1 MMPRITTK
9 ASQLHWLSTNFPSVV
24 PKFITI
30 NSTQK
35 ESIFLEKILDFFSAD
50 ARLIL
55 RPSVLGED
63 QKKHSFA
70 GLFESVGNVAINKL
84 ELKKAR
90 KKALNSLNSS
100 RVLAYLSQQQLPP
113 ITSSKLIVQEY
124 VKSAYSG
131 VAFIYPDS
139 LANSTVSIGQATAVT
154 DGDNEELSYSL
165 ASIPENELP
174 SDISVAQW
182 RKFHGILKRVAKKYG
197 KPADIEWAIDKN
209 HIWLLQIRPI
219 TAETSLL
226 DQLVFD
232 ATNIGENYPGVT
244 APLTFSFI
252 SEAYTQVYSQFLRLL
267 NTPEFSL
274 TKNRY
279 VLSNMLAYVHGSLY
293 YNLDN
298 WYRILKMLPFYSI
311 NKKFF
316 NRMLSP
322 VKADNESD
330 FTEIKCSLLTSLSFI
345 WYMLFPFRAFSLFRR
360 NFSKSYSEYQ
370 LSRSSKTQQALFQK
384 IYAFEKMRDSFFSLW
399 SYTIINDFRVMI
411 SFGLL
416 SVLAEKS
423 IDKPQE
429 YLNSLITVGSTPE
442 SMEPLLE
449 LQRLANTANK
459 NEVVSLILKKPAQEA
474 WDQLKTSKNTTV
486 KLYFQKLE
494 LYLTKYGNRS
504 AQELK
509 LEQPKFREDPAQFI
523 AILQQYLLQPIS
535 KKVQKTK
542 TAKPIKFTKPIL
554 RPLLFLLK
562 NITVKGIY
570 RREQFRLNRGQAY
583 GIARE
588 TFLELG
594 QELSALGELETSQD
608 VFYLT
613 YHELRSFILF
623 QSLPLSPREIV
634 KTRKKML
641 QFYARQHSSQRLTT
655 RSINNGLLQTDTAR
669 VKRSKKLFLQG
680 TPTSITSAVVA
691 PVVVMNEF
699 SSSVDIVGKIIITKK
714 TDPGWTVL
722 FPLAAGVVTE
732 YGSTLSHASII
743 ARELGIPCLTGA
755 TGCTELLKTGDK
767 IILSTSAGTITMSGK
782 V

>member
-9 ASQLHWLSTNFPSVV
+9 ASQLHWLSANFPSLV
-24 PKFITI
+24 PRFIVI
-30 NSTQK
+30 DSNQN
-35 ESIFLEKILDFFSAD
+35 ESIFIKKILDFFSAD
-50 ARLIL
+50 THLII
-55 RPSVLGED
+55 RPSVQGED
-63 QKKHSFA
+63 QANHSFA
-70 GLFESVGNVAINKL
+70 GLFESVNNVAINNL

-100 RVLAYLSQQQLPP
+100 RVLTYLSQQQLPP
-113 ITSSKLIVQEY
+113 IISSDLIVQEY
-124 VKSAYSG
+124 IKSAFSG
-131 VAFIYPDS
+131 VAFIYP
-139 LANSTVSIGQATAVT
+139 NSPENSMVSMGKATAVT

-165 ASIPENELP
+165 STIPKSELP
-174 SDISVAQW
+174 IQIPSAHW
-182 RKFHGILKRVAKKYG
+182 NKFHDILKRVAKKYG

-252 SEAYTQVYSQFLRLL
+252 SEAYAQVYTQFLRLL
-267 NTPEFSL
+267 HTPEFSL

-298 WYRILKMLPFYSI
+298 WYRLLRMLPFYSV

-322 VKADNESD
+322 VKSDTKSD
-330 FTEIKCSLLTSLSFI
+330 FAEIKCSMRTTLSFI
-345 WYMLFPFRAFSLFRR
+345 WYMLFPFRAFSLFRKK
-360 NFSKSYSEYQ
+360 FSDSYNEYQ
-370 LSRSSKTQQALFQK
+370 LSRSNKTQQALFQK

-399 SYTIINDFRVMI
+399 SYTIINDFRVMV

-416 SVLAEKS
+416 SALAEKS
-423 IDKPQE
+423 IKKPRE
-429 YLNSLITVGSTPE
+429 YLNSLIKSGSTPE
-442 SMEPLLE
+442 SMEPLLA
-449 LQRLANTANK
+449 LQRLANAANK
-459 NEVVSLILKKPAQEA
+459 NEAVLLILKQPAQEV
-474 WDQLKTSKNTTV
+474 WNNLKTSKNDLV
-486 KLYFQKLE
+486 KSYFQKLE
-494 LYLTKYGNRS
+494 LYLAKYGNRS

-509 LEQPKFREDPAQFI
+509 LEQPKFREDPAQFV
-523 AILQQYLLQPIS
+523 AILQQYLRQPIA
-535 KKVQKTK
+535 QTK
-542 TAKPIKFTKPIL
+542 QRGNNARAVVFTKPIFKPIL
-554 RPLLFLLK
+554 SILK
-562 NITVKGIY
+562 SITVAGIY

-594 QELSALGELETSQD
+594 NELTDLKELKKSQD
-608 VFYLT
+608 IFYLT

-623 QSLPLSPREIV
+623 QSLPLSLKEVV

-641 QFYARQHSSQRLTT
+641 QLYDRHHSSQRLTT
-655 RSINNGLLQTDTAR
+655 RTINNGLLLTNAAR
-669 VKRSKKLFLQG
+669 VKRNKKLLLQG
-680 TPTSITSAVVA
+680 TPTSITITVVA

-699 SSSVDIVGKIIITKK
+699 SSTADVVGKIIVTKK

-722 FPLAAGVVTE
+722 FPLAAGIVTE

-755 TGCTELLKTGDK
+755 IHCTELLKTGDN
-767 IILSTSAGTITMSGK
+767 IILSTSSGTITMSGET
-782 V
+782 